1 MRSATR
7 GLRYITVVV
16 NHDTRR
22 LVWASVGRDRANLH
36 AFFDA
41 LGERCGQIAFVSS
54 DSADWIEEVVRARIP
69 AAVHCADPFHV
80 VQWAQTALPLGTLA
94 LNKSITGAPTKK
106 DNASTPF
113 YDSTDPAPH
122 GGIGDGVS

>member
-94 LNKSITGAPTKK
+94 LNKSITGRRPRRTMPVPP
-106 DNASTPF
+106 STTARTP
-113 YDSTDPAPH
+113 PPMGA
-122 GGIGDGVS
+122 